1 MPTQVSDPE
10 VLARLF
16 EPDRETHLY
25 GLADLEEPFWS
36 SSSWIRKGKAAVGIV
51 SIDGQWVT
59 GYAMSRIDPIATVEL
74 LAVVA
79 ADMPP
84 GTLVTGPP
92 GMSQALAPR
101 PVKSLG
107 PHLRL
112 ILEDLPAEKGSEAVG
127 LGIDDLTALEDLHDS
142 DPGRSFFL
150 PTMLRHMPFVG
161 IWDDGLLVAS
171 AGCHVASDT
180 YGVAAV
186 GAVITRPSHRGKG
199 LGAAVISALCQRIR
213 HRYGTIGL
221 NVSAEN
227 AGALRLYQRLGF
239 RQAFTYEEIELL

>member
-1 MPTQVSDPE
+1 MTYAGATKIDVDPSCTRSMN
-10 VLARLF
+10 A
-16 EPDRETHLY
+16 
-25 GLADLEEPFWS
+25 
-36 SSSWIRKGKAAVGIV
+36 
-51 SIDGQWVT
+51 
-59 GYAMSRIDPIATVEL
+59 ATVGCE
-74 LAVVA
+74 
-79 ADMPP
+79 
-84 GTLVTGPP
+84 T
-92 GMSQALAPR
+92 R
-101 PVKSLG
+101 
-107 PHLRL
+107 
-112 ILEDLPAEKGSEAVG
+112 
-127 LGIDDLTALEDLHDS
+127 
-142 DPGRSFFL
+142 FFL

-171 AGCHVASDT
+171 AGCHVASDI